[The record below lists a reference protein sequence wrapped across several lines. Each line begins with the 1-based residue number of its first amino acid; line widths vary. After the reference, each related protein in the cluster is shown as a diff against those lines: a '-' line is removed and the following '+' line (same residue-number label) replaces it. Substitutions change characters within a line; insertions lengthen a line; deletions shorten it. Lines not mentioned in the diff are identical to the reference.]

1 MKNNSSSYDWKFCT
15 IGGVTRVMIKSGQDI
30 AHLGELDKKLWT
42 VLSCP
47 VDGLEIDPVSL
58 AAIDS
63 DADGK
68 IRVDEVVATAKW
80 LTTVL
85 KDPELLVKR
94 NDVLPLS
101 AINDADEQGAAILAS
116 AKQILSNLGLEKD
129 EISVADTADS
139 VAIFAKTGLNG
150 DGVITAQS
158 TADEKLQAA
167 IAAIVTTLGASAD
180 RSGLDGVDADKV
192 NKFYELCEAYAAWSD
207 AATSDILP
215 YGADTEA
222 ALAACEA
229 IKAKVADYFM
239 RCKLAAF
246 DADSTS
252 ALDVSVERISAISA
266 QDLSACADEIA
277 SYPLAR
283 ITGEQALPFNGINPA
298 WQAAFDALKAS
309 VLDREFPGAESITEA
324 QWKSVLAKFD
334 AYVAWKG
341 AKAGTE
347 VEPLGL
353 EAVKGFI
360 ADAKKD
366 ALLKLVEDDLAV
378 KPQADAIDAV
388 IKFMHLYRDF
398 YGFLGNYVTFNDFYA
413 PDVKAAFQAGT
424 LYIDQRCCE
433 LCMKVKD
440 MGASAAGAG
449 LSGMFLVYCTCT
461 SKTKGKTMNIV
472 AAITKGEVNDLRP
485 GKHAV
490 FYDRE
495 GGDWDATVVNIVEN
509 PISVGQAFWT
519 PYRKLA
525 RLVEDKIAK
534 TASEKS
540 SKVTAD
546 MTSKVENAEVP
557 EGAPKKAPFDIAK
570 FTGILAAAGLAFGAI
585 LAGLGVIA
593 STLASLKWW
602 QLILVIIVVLLI
614 ISAPSMIL
622 AYLKLRK
629 RNISP
634 LLNANGWAMN
644 SLVKVNIK
652 FGNTMTSQ
660 AKLPKVAGKDP
671 FGSKTPSWLKWL
683 LGILVVAA
691 AVFAYLYT
699 HHQLPCQK
707 KAAEEAVEEVIEAPA
722 DSSAASSEAP
732 VEVVEAAAEEV
743 A

>member
-1 MKNNSSSYDWKFCT
+1 MKKNSGNYDWQFCT
-15 IGGVTRVMIKSGQDI
+15 IGGVTRVMIKSGADI
-30 AHLGELDKKLWT
+30 AHLDELDKKLWT

-47 VDGLEIDPVSL
+47 VDGLEMDPVSL
-58 AAIDS
+58 AAIDT
-63 DADGK
+63 DGDGK

-80 LTTVL
+80 LTSVL
-85 KDPELLVKR
+85 KDPDMLLKR
-94 NDVLPLS
+94 SDVLPLS
-101 AINDADEQGAAILAS
+101 AINEADEKGASILAS

-158 TADEKLQAA
+158 TEDEKLQAVM
-167 IAAIVTTLGASAD
+167 AAIISTLGASAD
-180 RSGLDGVDADKV
+180 KSGVDGVDADKI
-192 NKFYELCEAYAAWSD
+192 NKFYELCDAYAAWSD
-207 AATSDILP
+207 AATAEILP

-266 QDLSACADEIA
+266 NDLSACADEIA
-277 SYPLAR
+277 TYPLAR
-283 ITGEQALPFNGINPA
+283 VTGEQTLPFKGINPA
-298 WQAAFDALKAS
+298 WQGAFDALKAA
-309 VLDREFPGAESITEA
+309 VLDKEFPGAECITEE
-324 QWKSVLAKFD
+324 QWKSVTAKFD

-341 AKAGTE
+341 AKAGAE

-388 IKFMHLYRDF
+388 IRFVHLYRDF
-398 YGFLGNYVTFNDFYA
+398 YGFLGNYVTFNDFYS
-413 PDVKAAFQAGT
+413 PDVKAAFQAGK

-433 LCMKVKD
+433 FCMKVSD
-440 MGASAAGAG
+440 MGASAASAG

-461 SKTKGKTMNIV
+461 SKAKGKTMNIV

-485 GKHAV
+485 GKRAV
-490 FYDRE
+490 FYDRD

-525 RLVEDKIAK
+525 RLVEDRISK
-534 TASEKS
+534 TASEKNT
-540 SKVTAD
+540 KVTAD
-546 MTSKVENAEVP
+546 MTSKVETAEVP
-557 EGAPKKAPFDIAK
+557 ENAPKKAPFDIAK

-602 QLILVIIVVLLI
+602 QLILVIVVVLLI

-622 AYLKLRK
+622 AYMKLRK

-644 SLVKVNIK
+644 SLVKLNIR

-671 FGSKTPSWLKWL
+671 FGSRTPAWLKWL
-683 LGILVVAA
+683 LGVIVIAA

-707 KAAEEAVEEVIEAPA
+707 KAEEAVEQVVEVSADSTSVETEAPA
-722 DSSAASSEAP
+722 ET
-732 VEVVEAAAEEV
+732 VEEAAEEV

>member
-1 MKNNSSSYDWKFCT
+1 MKKKSGKYDWKFCT
-15 IGGVTRVMIKSGQDI
+15 IGGVTRVMIKSGEDI

-47 VDGLEIDPVSL
+47 VDGLEMDPASL

-63 DADGK
+63 DGDGK

-80 LTTVL
+80 LTTIL
-85 KDPELLVKR
+85 KDPELLTKGSE
-94 NDVLPLS
+94 VLPLS

-116 AKQILSNLGLEKD
+116 ARQILANLGLEKD

-158 TADEKLQAA
+158 TDDETLKAA
-167 IAAIVTTLGASAD
+167 IAAIISTLGASAD

-192 NKFYELCEAYAAWSD
+192 NKFYELCDAYAAWSD
-207 AATSDILP
+207 AATAEILP

-222 ALAACEA
+222 ALAACDA
-229 IKAKVADYFM
+229 IKDKVADYFM

-266 QDLSACADEIA
+266 NDLSACAAEIA
-277 SYPLAR
+277 TYPLAR
-283 ITGEQALPFNGINPA
+283 ITGEQTLPMAGINPA
-298 WQAAFDALKAS
+298 WQGAFDALKAA
-309 VLDREFPGAESITEA
+309 VLDKEFPGAESITEA

-347 VEPLGL
+347 VEPLGI

-360 ADAKKD
+360 ADAKKE
-366 ALLKLVEDDLAV
+366 ALLKLVENDLAV
-378 KPQADAIDAV
+378 KPQAESIDSV
-388 IKFMHLYRDF
+388 IKFVHLYRDF
-398 YGFLGNYVTFNDFYA
+398 FGFLGNYVTFNDFYS
-413 PDVKAAFQAGT
+413 PDAKAAFQAGK

-433 LCMKVKD
+433 LCMKVTD

-449 LSGMFLVYCTCT
+449 ISGMFLVYCACT
-461 SKTKGKTMNIV
+461 SKTLGKSMNIV

-485 GKHAV
+485 GKRAI
-490 FYDRE
+490 FYDRD
-495 GGDWDATVVNIVEN
+495 GHDWDATVLNIVEN
-509 PISVGQAFWT
+509 PISVGQAFWS

-534 TASEKS
+534 TASEKNT
-540 SKVTAD
+540 KVTAD
-546 MTSKVENAEVP
+546 MTTKVEAAEVP

-593 STLASLKWW
+593 RTLASLKWW
-602 QLILVIIVVLLI
+602 QLILVVVVVLLI

-644 SLVKVNIK
+644 SLVKVNIR

-671 FGSKTPSWLKWL
+671 FGSKTPAWIKWL
-683 LGILVVAA
+683 IGLLVVAA
-691 AVFAYLYT
+691 AVVVYLYSQ
-699 HHQLPCQK
+699 HQLPCQK
-707 KAAEEAVEEVIEAPA
+707 KAAEEAVEEVIEPA
-722 DSSAASSEAP
+722 VDSTM
-732 VEVVEAAAEEV
+732 VEVEPSAETVAEEV